1 MVRRHVEAALDAL
14 PLEKLQD
21 PKVQKAAF
29 KGGSMIAW
37 QLAKRHP
44 VGRAALMA
52 RRGVKLAGAVNKMRS
67 GSKVP
72 K

>member
-1 MVRRHVEAALDAL
+1 MRDRITDALDAL
-14 PLEKLQD
+14 PLDRLQD
-21 PKVQKAAF
+21 PKVQKTLL
-29 KGGSMIAW
+29 KGGGMVAW

-52 RRGVKLAGAVNKMRS
+52 RRGVKLAGAVNKMR
-67 GSKVP
+67 GGGKLA